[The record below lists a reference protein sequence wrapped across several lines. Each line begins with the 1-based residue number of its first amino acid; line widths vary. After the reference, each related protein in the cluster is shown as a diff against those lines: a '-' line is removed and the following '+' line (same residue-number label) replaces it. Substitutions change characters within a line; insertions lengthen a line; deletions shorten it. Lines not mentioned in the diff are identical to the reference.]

1 MGAVPLF
8 SRLTNETQQSLV
20 LLNTFFTITKICIP
34 SHLHGSLA
42 IDEFGFK
49 ESYLGKLP
57 VYEAVCRLKR
67 YFWFLVL
74 IREHSETHVDR
85 KATFGP
91 NVTHMQNS
99 QQAK

>member
-8 SRLTNETQQSLV
+8 SRFTSETQQSLV

-34 SHLHGSLA
+34 SHLPGSLA

-57 VYEAVCRLKR
+57 VCEAVCRLKR
-67 YFWFLVL
+67 YFLFLVL
-74 IREHSETHVDR
+74 SREHSETHIDR
-85 KATFGP
+85 KATVGP
-91 NVTHMQNS
+91 KATHMQNS